1 MEVASGAGGAR
12 SSAVKAA
19 FVASVPVLLGY
30 VTIGIAFGLVLVKS
44 GQPWW
49 LAPLMGIVV
58 YAGAAQFMAVGLLAA
73 GTSIAQIAVLTFL
86 LNARHMVYGLSL
98 LDRYGACRRFRAYL
112 VYALT
117 DETYGILTT
126 VEPPEGADREL
137 YYAAVSAFDQSYWII
152 GSALG
157 ALAGGLI
164 PFDATGVDFALTALF
179 IVLLVEQVRSVRKA
193 APYLVA
199 TAATGLALLVVG
211 PANFLVVAILAS
223 IAGILPFRKS
233 LS

>member
-1 MEVASGAGGAR
+1 MDTKDGRAGAR
-12 SSAVKAA
+12 ASALRAA

-30 VTIGIAFGLVLVKS
+30 ATIGIAFGLVLVKS
-44 GQPWW
+44 GLPWA
-49 LAPLMGIVV
+49 LAPLMSVV
-58 YAGAAQFMAVGLLAA
+58 VFAGAAQFMAVGLFAA
-73 GTSIAQIAVLTFL
+73 GTDIAQIAVLTFL
-86 LNARHMVYGLSL
+86 INARHMVYGLSL
-98 LDRYGACRRFRAYL
+98 LDRYGACRRFKAYL
-112 VYALT
+112 IFALT

-137 YYAAVSAFDQSYWII
+137 YYAAVSAFDQSYWVL

-164 PFDATGVDFALTALF
+164 PFDTTGVDFALTALF
-179 IVLLVEQVRSVRKA
+179 IVLLVEQIRSVRRA

-199 TAATGLALLVVG
+199 TAATGLSLLVVG

-223 IAGILPFRKS
+223 IAGILPFRKA
-233 LS
+233 LA